1 MGESA
6 VEKHVGKELDG
17 VEIGRSEIVKRKLG
31 VEARSDLRRK
41 GAYDPYEDV
50 DEQEIFRYGGY
61 AVEHSEKVDFD

>member
-6 VEKHVGKELDG
+6 VEKHVGEELDG

-50 DEQEIFRYGGY
+50 DE
-61 AVEHSEKVDFD
+61 